1 MKNVMQQVKN
11 LKIVAV
17 RYKKINKD
25 NKKIIDI
32 PDKIKRN
39 FFDLII

>member
-17 RYKKINKD
+17 RYKKINKY
-25 NKKIIDI
+25 NKKIIAI